1 MRNYEQYQ
9 LDCEHGR
16 NIVTKFIDNFF
27 IKQLMEKSKLEDMGY
42 TENSNDEVERKSTSS
57 QADSSKY
64 DENTDE
70 QQMMSGSFYKKNDL
84 DFLYFQRPG
93 TAYNNPAAFGGSNKD
108 GDSKVASMMG
118 TATRSQFFAGPGI
131 AGKSFKPI
139 EMIKSKT

>member
-70 QQMMSGSFYKKNDL
+70 
-84 DFLYFQRPG
+84 
-93 TAYNNPAAFGGSNKD
+93 
-108 GDSKVASMMG
+108 
-118 TATRSQFFAGPGI
+118 
-131 AGKSFKPI
+131 
-139 EMIKSKT
+139 